1 MNQIYKVI
9 YSKVKHQYIV
19 VSELAH
25 RNTKNAGKIVGKN
38 AATLL
43 TVLALTAGIG
53 IIPIEAATN
62 SIWTGNTDKDGNYTA
77 YLDEENTIEKGE
89 NNYII
94 GDGNALR
101 RLSNSFILGN
111 NNDLYTSYNSST
123 GTNGEYTIVIGNN
136 NTTKSNFGNGIL
148 LGNNTQV
155 TEGLAR
161 DTLLF
166 GNDIE
171 WKSGNNSVVVGN
183 ASGGSGNDVV
193 VIGSNSTAGGTGDIV
208 IGAGTSADASGTANT
223 IAIGHNTTVSSTET
237 TYVGSWGNIAS
248 GHSAALGDR
257 ISIGTSSLGS
267 IAIGGSAAIGNQ
279 SYYSIAIGGSGGGDT
294 EGNTSVKDGAYAGIA
309 LGRKAEVGENSNY
322 STAIGFESIIGSN
335 DWATL
340 AQGYKS
346 SVGNSAQ
353 YSMAIGSNASIG
365 ESVKWSTA
373 IGSNAEISSGVEQS
387 TALGGYGATVTAN
400 RGTALGTY
408 ATVNAEGG
416 MAVGYNSSVEEGAE
430 NSTSIGN
437 GSTVTKEDI
446 LTDDDVNAFI
456 ASLDTSVLGSAYNDI
471 YNIQNGDAY
480 GVISV
485 GTADSPRR
493 IINVAKGRIGP
504 DSTDAVNGS
513 QLYGA
518 VAYLDGRIDS
528 LADTMSGGEIWSKDD
543 NLSVQHPHEIEEDS
557 ANTGIVSGSGT
568 DNAGSGDST
577 STETGT
583 GESSTA
589 GAGDNTHYLDLA
601 EDFVLGKPDETGN
614 MDSGSLTINDA
625 SRNNP
630 ITINEN
636 DENGIGDGVIKGLSN
651 TEWDWN
657 KYDNGEYATS
667 SIGATEAQLHGAMEG
682 TVQYDRDDQGNI
694 DKTNITLN
702 KGGDSV
708 AIHNVAAGTADTD
721 AVNVGQLNEAWDQ
734 INNNTTA
741 ITNIGNKVGELDSRI
756 DEVGAGAAALA
767 ALHPL
772 DFDPDDKWD
781 FAAGYGNYRGE
792 NAVAI
797 GAFYRPNEDTMFS
810 VGGTVGN
817 DDNMVN
823 AGVSFKIGQGNG
835 VSTSRVAMAKEIKDL
850 RRELEAMKSAMLDVN
865 AGRRLDTSKLQLFPD
880 VPQNHWAYEY
890 VATLAGNGVIEGY
903 PDGNFDGARPM
914 TRYEFAAM
922 LYRAMLNGAK
932 LSDKILTEF
941 APELERFTVDVV
953 HTDSDGNPTVERVRV
968 VKKEQTAE

>member
-1 MNQIYKVI
+1 MNRIYKVI
-9 YSKVKHQYIV
+9 WSKVKHQYV
-19 VSELAH
+19 VTSEFAH
-25 RNTKNAGKIVGKN
+25 SCTKSTGRTLGRS
-38 AATLL
+38 AAA
-43 TVLALTAGIG
+43 VLAALVLTAGVG
-53 IIPIEAATN
+53 LMPILAVNTADATTEV
-62 SIWTGNTDKDGNYTA
+62 IDGNYSA
-77 YLDEENTIEKGE
+77 YLDTENTIDSSE
-89 NNYII
+89 NSYVI
-94 GDGNALR
+94 GDGNTVK
-101 RLSNSFILGN
+101 NFDNTFVLGN
-111 NNDLYTSYNSST
+111 GNSLYPNFSGAGVASVDTV
-123 GTNGEYTIVIGNN
+123 IIGNHN
-136 NTTKSNFGNGIL
+136 STNLHFDNGIIFGNSNRVTG
-148 LGNNTQV
+148 GNS
-155 TEGLAR
+155 

-166 GNDIE
+166 GNGIT
-171 WKSGNNSVVVGN
+171 WG
-183 ASGGSGNDVV
+183 SGGSSVVMGNNAEGTGQEVV
-193 VIGSNSTAGGTGDIV
+193 MIGADTIANGTGDIV
-208 IGAGTSADASGTANT
+208 IGAGTSATASGTSNA
-223 IAIGHNTTVSSTET
+223 IAIGHNSTVSTTET
-237 TYVGSWGNIAS
+237 TYVGSWGSIAS

-257 ISIGTSSLGS
+257 INIGTKSLGS
-267 IAIGGSAAIGNQ
+267 VAIGGSAAIGTN
-279 SYYSIAIGGSGGGDT
+279 SYYSIAIGGSGGGNT
-294 EGNTSVKDGAYAGIA
+294 EGNTSVKDNAYAGIA

-322 STAIGFESIIGSN
+322 STAIGFESIIGP
-335 DWATL
+335 
-340 AQGYKS
+340 
-346 SVGNSAQ
+346 SAQ
-353 YSMAIGSNASIG
+353 YSMAIGDNASIG

-373 IGSNAEISSGVEQS
+373 IGSNAEISTGVEQS
-387 TALGGYGATVTAN
+387 TALGGYGATVTVN

-408 ATVNAEGG
+408 ATVSAEGG
-416 MAVGYNSSVEEGAE
+416 LAVGYNSSVEAGADS
-430 NSTSIGN
+430 STAIGRD
-437 GSTVTKEDI
+437 STVTKEDI

-456 ASLDTSVLGSAYNDI
+456 AGLDTSVLGSAYNDV
-471 YNIQNGDAY
+471 YNIQNGDTY

-485 GTADSPRR
+485 GTADNPRR

-518 VAYLDGRIDS
+518 VAYLDGRIDVLENS
-528 LADTMSGGEIWSKDD
+528 MGGGGEILPDDD
-543 NLSVQHPHEIEEDS
+543 NVTIKHPDGETTTGGAGTEGTEETTPGGS
-557 ANTGIVSGSGT
+557 NTGSGEG
-568 DNAGSGDST
+568 G
-577 STETGT
+577 TGT
-583 GESSTA
+583 GAGGSTPT
-589 GAGDNTHYLDLA
+589 DNTLYVGLN
-601 EDFVLGKPDETGN
+601 EDVVLGDTMEDGSFN
-614 MDSGSLTINDA
+614 SGSLTVQKDA
-625 SRNNP
+625 DGNA
-630 ITINEN
+630 ITINKE
-636 DENGIGDGVIKGLSN
+636 DENGVGDGLVSGLNN
-651 TEWDWN
+651 TDWDWN
-657 KYDNGEYATS
+657 KYEQGGYATS
-667 SIGATEAQLHGAMEG
+667 NAATEAQLHGAMEG
-682 TVQYDRDDQGNI
+682 TVQYDRDEQGNV

-702 KGGDSV
+702 PGGQSV
-708 AIHNVAAGTADTD
+708 TIHNVAAGTADTD
-721 AVNVGQLNEAWDQ
+721 AVNVSQLNEAWDQ

-865 AGRRLDTSKLQLFPD
+865 AGRKLDTSKLQLFPD

-953 HTDSDGNPTVERVRV
+953 HKDSDGNPTVERVRV
-968 VKKEQTAE
+968 VKRNDTAK